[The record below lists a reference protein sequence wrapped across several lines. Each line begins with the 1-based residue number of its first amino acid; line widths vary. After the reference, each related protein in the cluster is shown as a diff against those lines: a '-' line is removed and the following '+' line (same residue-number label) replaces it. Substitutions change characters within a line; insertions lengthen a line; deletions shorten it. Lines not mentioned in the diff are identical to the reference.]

1 MDFQAFICSW
11 SSWSVQWGST
21 KRSSAPVSPLKGV
34 AIAGKGPF
42 TAHLS
47 VRPFIPHLFI
57 PSFPHHLS
65 PIHPTTKYTGI
76 HYFHTKKST
85 YLQHISVSSPNYPKT
100 MGNNGR
106 KYLTHPNPV
115 LWYFHAQVIPNIYF
129 KVQFTLRL
137 NGWNLAHLLEAIYRT
152 QAKRQFFAALLHN
165 AIQ

>member
-11 SSWSVQWGST
+11 SSWSVQWGSA

-76 HYFHTKKST
+76 HYFHTKNPLT
-85 YLQHISVSSPNYPKT
+85 YNIYPFPHPT

-115 LWYFHAQVIPNIYF
+115 LWCFPAQVIPNIYF

-152 QAKRQFFAALLHN
+152 QAKRQFFAGLLHN

>member
-85 YLQHISVSSPNYPKT
+85 YLQHISVSSPN
-100 MGNNGR
+100 NGKQR
-106 KYLTHPNPV
+106 KKISHSSKSSAVVFSCTSNS
-115 LWYFHAQVIPNIYF
+115 PNIYL

-137 NGWNLAHLLEAIYRT
+137 NGWNLAHLLEAIYPT
-152 QAKRQFFAALLHN
+152 QAKRQFFAALAHN